1 MRRLPEGQALERRPR
16 MLRTQDP
23 AVAAAGANPKWV
35 SFSEQVPA
43 AQTITLKQQLQEFGQ
58 DGVFTQKEGKPLTLV
73 ERDVDQ
79 TAVVFH
85 PKAAQV
91 VLRHSAKKNYKEL
104 QAMMEMQ
111 KGTHGVK
118 QVSLRNL
125 DPKIFRDHL
134 TISNAITKR
143 AGLPPPSRPFKR
155 RSEAQAAKSN
165 KELDEELRS
174 KRTLLEGLAGGEL
187 FRLAFGPPTGLATY

>member
-1 MRRLPEGQALERRPR
+1 

-23 AVAAAGANPKWV
+23 AVAAAGADPKWV

-58 DGVFTQKEGKPLTLV
+58 DGVFTQKEDKPPILV

-85 PKAAQV
+85 PKAVQV
-91 VLRHSAKKNYKEL
+91 VLRHSAKKNHKEL
-104 QAMMEMQ
+104 KAMMEMQ

-118 QVSLRNL
+118 EPAGLSTLRDL
-125 DPKIFRDHL
+125 DPKVFRDYL
-134 TISNAITKR
+134 TISNASTKR

-155 RSEAQAAKSN
+155 PSAPR
-165 KELDEELRS
+165 LRQPD
-174 KRTLLEGLAGGEL
+174 RTVP
-187 FRLAFGPPTGLATY
+187 RGPL